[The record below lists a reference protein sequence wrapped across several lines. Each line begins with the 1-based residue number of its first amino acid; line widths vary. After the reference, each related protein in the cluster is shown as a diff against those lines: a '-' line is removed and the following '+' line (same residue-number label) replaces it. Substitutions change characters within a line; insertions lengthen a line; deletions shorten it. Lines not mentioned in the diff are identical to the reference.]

1 MTRAFRIYNRVGDM
15 IDLLADL
22 DVFGVNPDGLGVQFE
37 HSSHLSNSNFLLE
50 KSELKANI
58 FKISVVFGYIS
69 YDPYAAYSKLVQ
81 LLNKPPYRLEYE
93 TTVGKFVRECRLT
106 ELTKSEI
113 TTGDIMMEDFQL
125 ECFTPW
131 YKEITSKI
139 DAGADIPG
147 DGKIY
152 RHYENVPIRN
162 VPDLPSGEDGQ
173 GNDAI
178 IFPSSTY
185 PEDYNYIYTEED
197 NPTHYKS
204 LDYYTYD
211 YIYEGWYN
219 GANGVFRVN
228 NNSIYLG
235 SQEASPLEIT
245 IEGPAVNPYWTVAVN
260 SEIIYSDGFNLTV
273 QEGYKL
279 IVSSIPGKQC
289 AKLVAPDGTISNV
302 YQQQR
307 LEMTNF
313 IKAPMGRSEIIFFNA
328 KKISFVLRE
337 EYVVV

>member
-1 MTRAFRIYNRVGDM
+1 MTRAFRIYNSEGDM

-22 DVFGVNPDGLGVQFE
+22 DVFGVNPDGLGVAFE
-37 HSSHLSNSNFLLE
+37 HQTHLSNSNFLLE

-58 FKISVVFGYIS
+58 FKISIVFGYVS
-69 YDPYAAYSKLVQ
+69 LDPYAAYSKLIQ

-93 TTVGKFVRECRLT
+93 TTVGVFVRECRLT

-139 DAGADIPG
+139 DPTEDTPG

-152 RHYENVPIRN
+152 RHYENVPLPTPSDQIDDGYWK
-162 VPDLPSGEDGQ
+162 PDKVAP
-173 GNDAI
+173 
-178 IFPSSTY
+178 Y
-185 PEDYNYIYTEED
+185 M
-197 NPTHYKS
+197 
-204 LDYYTYD
+204 YD
-211 YIYEGWYN
+211 YIYMPKPSPKTQKSMDYYSYDYVYEGWVN
-219 GANGVFRVN
+219 GQDGVFKIT

-235 SQEASPLEIT
+235 AQEGSPMEVT
-245 IEGPAVNPYWTVAVN
+245 IKGPAINPYWQVIRNAQVLQ
-260 SEIIYSDGFNLTV
+260 SDGFKLTV

-279 IVSSIPGKQC
+279 IVNSIPGQQC
-289 AKLVAPDGTISNV
+289 CKLIAPDGTESNV

-307 LEMTNF
+307 LELSNF
-313 IKAPMGRSEIIFFNA
+313 VTAPMGRCEVAFFNA
-328 KKISFVLRE
+328 TKISFKLRE